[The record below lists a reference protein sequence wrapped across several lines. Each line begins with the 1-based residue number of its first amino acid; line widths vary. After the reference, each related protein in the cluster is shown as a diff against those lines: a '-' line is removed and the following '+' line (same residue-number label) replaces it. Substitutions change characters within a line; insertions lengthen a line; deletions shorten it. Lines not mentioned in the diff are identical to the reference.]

1 MMKKNRPADT
11 AGRKRDNGA
20 SAAPRV
26 DEHTVT
32 EPSVLMEFL
41 LAVYKDKSRTTV
53 KSYLAHGQVTVG
65 GVAKT
70 GFDTPLCAGDV
81 VRVTLGHV
89 EKPFTH
95 KMLRIVYEDDDII
108 VIDKRNGL
116 LSMATDS
123 ERIKT
128 AYYILSEYLKS
139 KDRSARIFIVHRL
152 DRETSGLMLF
162 AKSMD
167 VQHKLQKNWG
177 DMILERKYVAVV
189 SPPMREEEGVISS
202 YLAENKAYMVYSTK
216 NPDEGE
222 LAVTRFRRLKTNSRY
237 SMVEC
242 MLETGKKN
250 QIRVHMKDKRCPI
263 IGDKRY
269 GGISSPIGRVAL
281 HAGRIRFIHPTS
293 GKEMLF
299 DTGVPALFETLFR

>member
-1 MMKKNRPADT
+1 MIKESRPTRTDGGNRGKNR
-11 AGRKRDNGA
+11 

-26 DEHTVT
+26 DEHAVT
-32 EPSVLMEFL
+32 EPSTLMEFL
-41 LAVYKDKSRTTV
+41 LAAYSDRSRTTV
-53 KSYLAHGQVTVG
+53 KSYLAHGQVAVNGVTKTV
-65 GVAKT
+65 
-70 GFDTPLCAGDV
+70 FNTPLCVGDV

-128 AYYILSEYLKS
+128 AYYILSDYLKN

-167 VQHKLQKNWG
+167 VQHKLQKNWE
-177 DMILERKYVAVV
+177 DMVLERKYVAVV
-189 SPPMREEEGVISS
+189 SPPMREEEGVVSS
-202 YLAENKAYMVYSTK
+202 YLAENKAYMVYSTR
-216 NPDEGE
+216 NPEEGE

-242 MLETGKKN
+242 ELETGKKN
-250 QIRVHMKDKRCPI
+250 QIRVHMKDKRSPI

-269 GGISSPIGRVAL
+269 GGISSPIGRIAL
-281 HAGRIRFIHPTS
+281 HARRIR
-293 GKEMLF
+293 
-299 DTGVPALFETLFR
+299 